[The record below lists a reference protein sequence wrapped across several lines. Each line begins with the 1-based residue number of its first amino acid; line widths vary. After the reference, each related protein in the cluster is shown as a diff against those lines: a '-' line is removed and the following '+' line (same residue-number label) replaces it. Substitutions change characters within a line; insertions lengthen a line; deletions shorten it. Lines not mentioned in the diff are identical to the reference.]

1 MSNPMDRDIGHTI
14 EGYRRR
20 RERIGNILIG
30 AAAAVLALV
39 GIVLIIVWVGG
50 PVQIRLPFLSTDTPT
65 PTATFTPS
73 LTPTITP
80 TPEITPT
87 LTGTPA
93 GPTTYIVQSGDFL
106 ATIAEKFGV
115 SVVSIMAANPTLT
128 DPSTI
133 FIGQKIQI
141 PAPGATITPT
151 PLPTNLK
158 AGDTITYLVL
168 EGNSLQS
175 IASKFRSTAEDIQRV
190 NKITDPNTIYPGTYL
205 KVRYGIATPTPTVV
219 TGTPTSTTTATRTPT
234 TGPPPPAR
242 REAQCG
248 LE

>member
-1 MSNPMDRDIGHTI
+1 MSNPMDHDIGHTI
-14 EGYRRR
+14 KSYRRS

-30 AAAAVLALV
+30 AVAAVLALV

-50 PVQIRLPFLSTDTPT
+50 PVQIRLPFLSTVTPT

-73 LTPTITP
+73 QTPSITP
-80 TPEITPT
+80 SITPMLPT
-87 LTGTPA
+87 DTPS
-93 GPTTYIVQSGDFL
+93 GPTSYIVQAGDVL

-115 SVVSIMAANPTLT
+115 SVVSIMAANPSLT

-158 AGDTITYLVL
+158 AGDTIIYLVL
-168 EGNSLQS
+168 EGDSLQS
-175 IASKFRSTAEDIQRV
+175 IASKFRSTAEDIQRL
-190 NKITDPNTIYPGTYL
+190 NQITDANTIYPGTYL

-219 TGTPTSTTTATRTPT
+219 TGTPSPIATATRTPT
-234 TGPPPPAR
+234 TGPTSTRAP
-242 REAQCG
+242 
-248 LE
+248 

>member
-1 MSNPMDRDIGHTI
+1 MSNPMDHDIGHTI
-14 EGYRRR
+14 ESYRRR

-30 AAAAVLALV
+30 AVAAVLALV

-50 PVQIRLPFLSTDTPT
+50 PVQIRLPFLSTAAPT

-73 LTPTITP
+73 QTPTITP
-80 TPEITPT
+80 TPSITPT
-87 LTGTPA
+87 LPTETPS
-93 GPTTYIVQSGDFL
+93 GPTSYIVQAGDVL

-115 SVVSIMAANPTLT
+115 SVVAIMAANPTLT
-128 DPSTI
+128 DPSMI
-133 FIGQKIQI
+133 FIGQKIEI

-168 EGNSLQS
+168 EGDSLQT
-175 IASKFRSTAEDIQRV
+175 IASKFRSTAEDIQRL
-190 NKITDPNTIYPGTYL
+190 NQITDANTIYPGTYL

-219 TGTPTSTTTATRTPT
+219 TGTPSPIATSTRTPT
-234 TGPPPPAR
+234 TGPTSTRAP
-242 REAQCG
+242 
-248 LE
+248 